1 MICASI
7 KHPITTLGSVI
18 CFSLFMVLGV
28 YGEGV
33 VKQDPLRA
41 KNWEKIYTNDFST
54 TTMGEEPEG
63 MFVLA
68 GDFKVRERE
77 SNSLLILPGEPLG
90 NFGILFGSRRQDDV
104 AVRARISSDLRGRRM
119 PTFSIGLNGRSGYR
133 LRVNAAAKSVQLL
146 KSGDVFSEA
155 HFEWLPNTWIWLDLQ
170 VEKTDDKLWIITG
183 KAWLGDS
190 LEPGD
195 ANVHFEDDKIPAKGR
210 ASVWGTPYSGKA
222 ILFDDLSII
231 VKKNAD

>member
-1 MICASI
+1 MIGSSI
-7 KHPITTLGSVI
+7 NNPYNTLVLVI
-18 CFSLFMVLGV
+18 SFSFFTVFGLN
-28 YGEGV
+28 GEGI
-33 VKQDPLRA
+33 VKQDTLRTES
-41 KNWEKIYTNDFST
+41 WEEIYKNDFST
-54 TTMGEEPEG
+54 TPSGEEPEG

-77 SNSLLILPGEPLG
+77 SNSVLILPGEPLG
-90 NFGILFGSRRQDDV
+90 DFGILFGSRRQDNV
-104 AVRARISSDLRGRRM
+104 AIRARISSDSRGRRM

-146 KSGDVFSEA
+146 KGGDVFSDA

-183 KAWLGDS
+183 KTWLGDS
-190 LEPGD
+190 LEPED
-195 ANVHFEDDKIPAKGR
+195 ANVRMEDNKIPAKGK

-222 ILFDDLSII
+222 ILFDDFSIF
-231 VKKNAD
+231 VKRVKE